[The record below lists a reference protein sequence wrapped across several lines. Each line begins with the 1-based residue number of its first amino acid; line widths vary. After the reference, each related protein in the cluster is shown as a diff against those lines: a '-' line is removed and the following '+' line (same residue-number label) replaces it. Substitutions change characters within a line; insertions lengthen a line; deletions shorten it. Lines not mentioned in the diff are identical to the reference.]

1 MCKDWPH
8 VEEAIEMVTWV
19 LSLCMVDR
27 LSMEK
32 QPFKI
37 IVLPGWIFP
46 GFSPAISVLLY
57 SQTLFTTVL
66 ETLECYLSTST
77 NYMHIVASGPE

>member
-1 MCKDWPH
+1 MPKDWSH
-8 VEEAIEMVTWV
+8 VEEAIEIVNRV
-19 LSLCMVDR
+19 LCLCMVDR

-37 IVLPGWIFP
+37 IVLPGWISV

-57 SQTLFTTVL
+57 SQTLFQQFWK
-66 ETLECYLSTST
+66 LECFLSKST
-77 NYMHIVASGPE
+77 NYMCILAYGPE

>member
-1 MCKDWPH
+1 MPKDWPH
-8 VEEAIEMVTWV
+8 VEEAIEIVNWV

-37 IVLPGWIFP
+37 IVLPGWIFLR
-46 GFSPAISVLLY
+46 FSPAISVM
-57 SQTLFTTVL
+57 VMV
-66 ETLECYLSTST
+66 
-77 NYMHIVASGPE
+77 NI